1 MAPLRSL
8 AAAACMALFQACNT
22 SDPAS
27 LTGWLAPPGRE
38 GPPSFWGLCPGGQ
51 VLPQEACG
59 HSADQ
64 GQQEKQEFGLGNKWC
79 SGGVGVPEKRRAEA
93 MATLRSACSWVG
105 KLWVQIALSLRA

>member
-8 AAAACMALFQACNT
+8 AAAACMALFQACDT

-27 LTGWLAPPGRE
+27 LTGWLA
-38 GPPSFWGLCPGGQ
+38 PSFWGLCPGGQ

-79 SGGVGVPEKRRAEA
+79 SSKFQLRVLVRGGSRATFGGWRERVGGQWW
-93 MATLRSACSWVG
+93 SWG
-105 KLWVQIALSLRA
+105 P